1 MLLPLDYVLHNSH
14 DSLIWF
20 DLPDNVILYAWKSKY
35 WITFLLT
42 WLILPIL
49 QEYYRSGQFR
59 SYSRL
64 RDALKKNLRFQLI
77 IIGVSIMGGIYLLL
91 EAGLSLSHLKMMII
105 ALSHIYSLIL
115 VLWLMAHG
123 LINIPRNKWVFGNLV
138 SNLNYYYLKVPKVID
153 ELEDCKISFKEDILQ
168 VLVLTKNFTNDLNDS
183 FVYRDWIL
191 SLNNKIP
198 EDLKDF
204 MEIQYV
210 NDAANVNITRDQL
223 NDEFMT
229 NLTANFNSNLNK
241 LVAYESE
248 FNTLFGHI
256 ITLEDL
262 LNPSNSSIN
271 PNFRLDN
278 FNSFISPK
286 YRYLFLYYINPIL
299 NRVYSIMLFSLS
311 FIIIQSEF
319 FHSTKLSL
327 INVIIYKIHSNLFQ
341 FILCCLIFSYMLIC
355 GLNSLTKLKIFNKY
369 YLVPHKSDPVS
380 TSFYSTYIARLTI
393 PLSYNFITLFISR
406 ASIFEDWFGKSIH
419 LTGLFNLMNNWIPRL
434 VLIPIIL
441 TLFNVYDRLKRKLG
455 ISGDLYDSLGFDQDN
470 DSQVENHK
478 RKDLIIAEAK
488 RIVNREMNKRISED
502 LRPFN
507 LSTAADT
514 NYNANRNFDNSL
526 LNSNM
531 NIDNSLL
538 NSSNRIDS
546 YQDDPSSPSTPSI
559 WNRLGT
565 GLTNFGQQLS
575 SRLQPASTNPVQY
588 TDEAL
593 DNFDYDE
600 DANNNLVV

>member
-1 MLLPLDYVLHNSH
+1 
-14 DSLIWF
+14 
-20 DLPDNVILYAWKSKY
+20 
-35 WITFLLT
+35 
-42 WLILPIL
+42 
-49 QEYYRSGQFR
+49 
-59 SYSRL
+59 
-64 RDALKKNLRFQLI
+64 
-77 IIGVSIMGGIYLLL
+77 
-91 EAGLSLSHLKMMII
+91 
-105 ALSHIYSLIL
+105 
-115 VLWLMAHG
+115 
-123 LINIPRNKWVFGNLV
+123 
-138 SNLNYYYLKVPKVID
+138 
-153 ELEDCKISFKEDILQ
+153 
-168 VLVLTKNFTNDLNDS
+168 
-183 FVYRDWIL
+183 
-191 SLNNKIP
+191 
-198 EDLKDF
+198 
-204 MEIQYV
+204 
-210 NDAANVNITRDQL
+210 
-223 NDEFMT
+223 
-229 NLTANFNSNLNK
+229 
-241 LVAYESE
+241 
-248 FNTLFGHI
+248 
-256 ITLEDL
+256 
-262 LNPSNSSIN
+262 
-271 PNFRLDN
+271 
-278 FNSFISPK
+278 
-286 YRYLFLYYINPIL
+286 
-299 NRVYSIMLFSLS
+299 
-311 FIIIQSEF
+311 
-319 FHSTKLSL
+319 
-327 INVIIYKIHSNLFQ
+327 
-341 FILCCLIFSYMLIC
+341 MLIC